1 MRNDEVL
8 EKIYSLNS
16 NQLIPLTSILT
27 EEDKQQEGYVIGLTL
42 SEWEKKFPEIPTK
55 NIFYGP
61 WLSTT
66 GMVYFDKEKY
76 IWLNLPIVGT
86 QIITGNKNE
95 ISQNLK
101 RLIQEQEQ
109 LFREKDY
116 IRLFADMPEALRMEL
131 ICNMPQTINEPSL
144 FFDLFKTFYPISTCF
159 TNGFPKKL
167 GTQLLKSKSAEQIKE
182 TKEKIKDLPKKD
194 GKIIVY
200 RGMADKSAIADE
212 AMSWTP
218 DINVAY
224 FFAIRMGY
232 NPKILTGYV
241 CEENII
247 EYFSPEDSGGAE
259 EELIIPPG
267 KVEDISRLKLFDA
280 NSSQINMAFLR
291 VNQVYQKYRTTISA
305 LYHHTNMSAHDALHT
320 LRVLLYALIIAEMLS
335 LKRNQQIL
343 LAEAAAYHD
352 IGRKTDFVEPE
363 HGVASRKIYE
373 KKSEW
378 NDISAFAIEYHC
390 KSDESAKKA
399 AEEIFENPKD
409 ALRVLWILKDADALD
424 RIRFGLPSQGSDALD
439 VKQLRFSVS
448 KQIVPF
454 AKQAINQIE
463 L

>member
-1 MRNDEVL
+1 MRIDEVL
-8 EKIYSLNS
+8 SQIYSFNS
-16 NQLIPLTSILT
+16 HQLIPITSILT
-27 EEDKQQEGYVIGLTL
+27 EKDKQREGYSIGYTL
-42 SEWEKKFPEIPTK
+42 NEWQAEFSEIPTK

-66 GMVYFDKEKY
+66 GMIYFDREKY
-76 IWLNLPIVGT
+76 IWFNIPIIDTKVVIGT
-86 QIITGNKNE
+86 KNE
-95 ISQNLK
+95 LAQNLK
-101 RLIQEQEQ
+101 TNIQKQELLYRNKNYAQ
-109 LFREKDY
+109 LFVN
-116 IRLFADMPEALRMEL
+116 MPEALCMEL
-131 ICNMPQTINEPSL
+131 ICEMPQTSVEPSV
-144 FFDLFKTFYPISTCF
+144 FYDLFKTFYPASTCF
-159 TNGFPKKL
+159 TNGFPKAL

-182 TKEKIKDLPKKD
+182 TRDKIKNLPRKD

-200 RGMADKSAIADE
+200 RGMANKSANANE
-212 AMSWTP
+212 AISWTP

-224 FFAIRMGY
+224 FFAMRMGY
-232 NPKILTGYV
+232 DPKILTGYV
-241 CEENII
+241 KDEDVV
-247 EYFSPEDSGGAE
+247 EYFALDDAEGAE
-259 EELIIPPG
+259 EELIVVPG
-267 KVEDISRLKLFDA
+267 KVENVSRLKLLDA
-280 NSSQINMAFLR
+280 KSSQINILLPR
-291 VNQVYQKYRTTISA
+291 INQVYQKYRTTISS
-305 LYHHTNMSAHDALHT
+305 LYRHTGAPSHEALHS
-320 LRVLLYALIIAEMLS
+320 LRVLLYALIIAEMLGV
-335 LKRNQQIL
+335 KRTQQIM

-448 KQIVPF
+448 KRIVPF
-454 AKQAINQIE
+454 VKQAINQIE